1 MYASFELQERAPVT
15 GLRDRIGSVAAIALL
30 SALAWAPNAHALLLP
45 KFNSA
50 AQTVPQCT
58 DVTLHAAYLAEEKP
72 GAGPGFLLEIRNQG
86 KSAVAIADPVPLSVH
101 WYAAAGAGRWLWRA
115 SSGSGGSLVNAM
127 REKGALFAFQ
137 APPDAPEPATRTILP
152 HAAYSWAV
160 FSSAVPSLRYRP
172 GCEHC
177 AYPGEQ
183 RFRAV
188 LAYAYLPATGAAPKG
203 LLRCGLRSDPV
214 VMPPLPDSQKAH
226 NSSTR

>member
-1 MYASFELQERAPVT
+1 MPGQRH
-15 GLRDRIGSVAAIALL
+15 RIGSIASIVLL
-30 SALAWAPNAHALLLP
+30 WASAGVPNAHAVSLP
-45 KFNSA
+45 KLNST

-58 DVTLHAAYLAEEKP
+58 GVTLHAAYLAEEKP
-72 GAGPGFLLEIRNQG
+72 GGGPGFLLEIRNQG
-86 KSAVAIADPVPLSVH
+86 KSAVAIVDPAPLSVH

-115 SSGSGGSLVNAM
+115 SSGSGGSLVNALH
-127 REKGALFAFQ
+127 EKGALFASQ
-137 APPDAPEPATRTILP
+137 APADAPEPATRIILP

-160 FSSAVPSLRYRP
+160 FSSDAPSLRYRP

-188 LAYAYLPATGAAPKG
+188 LAYAYLPANGATPTG

-214 VMPPLPDSQKAH
+214 VMPPLPESQKAH
-226 NSSTR
+226 NSSAR